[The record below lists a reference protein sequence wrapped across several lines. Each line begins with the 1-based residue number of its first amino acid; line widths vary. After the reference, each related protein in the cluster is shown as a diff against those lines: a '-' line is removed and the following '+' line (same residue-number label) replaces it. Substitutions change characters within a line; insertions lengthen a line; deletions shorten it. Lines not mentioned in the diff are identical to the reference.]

1 MTPYLRAFIALDIRR
16 VNFHVV
22 NEPEKR
28 RFLHLFRQIQMHDVI
43 VVWVRAPLQTS
54 GFQICVV
61 GVDLYSEIECSFQI
75 IDIGQRDAVEIFQRQ
90 LRVLVIIR
98 FHFVLKTHNSLTFT
112 CNIFFH
118 FLGVFMRG

>member
-61 GVDLYSEIECSFQI
+61 GVDLYSEIECSFQL

-98 FHFVLKTHNSLTFT
+98 FHFVL
-112 CNIFFH
+112 
-118 FLGVFMRG
+118 